1 MSSKPEQASSMQRST
16 NDWLGNIVAFIGVL
30 VINAMA
36 NGIPIN
42 GQNTGEVSA
51 KYPSLFTPAGFT
63 FSIWGLIYLSLT
75 AFVIYQAL
83 PAQRCHQTLAKIGP
97 LFIANCV
104 ANAGWIFVWHYDLL
118 WLSLLL
124 MAAILLTL
132 ILIYRALRA
141 AGPPSSNGEWWCL
154 RLPFS
159 LYTGWITVASIANI
173 SCLQIAM
180 GWDNMGLS
188 AVDWTLLKL
197 AIAGAIG
204 AAVIL
209 RLRDIPYVLVIAWAA
224 YGIASRQV
232 ATPEVVGA
240 AATLSLLATL
250 LAVAEVIRRAYSHR
264 K

>member
-1 MSSKPEQASSMQRST
+1 MQRSLR
-16 NDWLGNIVAFIGVL
+16 DWGGNIVAFIGVII
-30 VINAMA
+30 VNGMA
-36 NGIPIN
+36 NGIPLN
-42 GQNTGEVSA
+42 GQNTGEISA

-83 PAQRCHQTLAKIGP
+83 PAQRGNQTLAKIGP
-97 LFIANCV
+97 LFVANCV
-104 ANAGWIFVWHYDLL
+104 ANAAWIIVWHYDFL

-132 ILIYRALRA
+132 MQIYRTLLA
-141 AGPPSSNGEWWCL
+141 AGPAGSKSEWLFL

-173 SCLQIAM
+173 SCVQIAM
-180 GWDNMGLS
+180 GWDNAGLS

-204 AAVIL
+204 ATVIL

-232 ATPEVVGA
+232 ETPEVVGA
-240 AATLSLLATL
+240 AATLSVLAVL
-250 LAVAEVIRRAYSHR
+250 LAVAEVIRRPRA
-264 K
+264 

>member
-1 MSSKPEQASSMQRST
+1 MLRSVK
-16 NDWLGNIVAFIGVL
+16 DWGGNIAAFIL
-30 VINAMA
+30 VIIINGMA
-36 NGIPIN
+36 NGIPLN
-42 GQNTGEVSA
+42 GQNTGEISA

-83 PAQRCHQTLAKIGP
+83 PAQRHSQTLAKISP

-104 ANAGWIFVWHYDLL
+104 ANAAWIFVWHYDLL

-132 ILIYRALRA
+132 VQIYRTLLA
-141 AGPPSSNGEWWCL
+141 AGPVGSKSEWLFL

-159 LYTGWITVASIANI
+159 LYTGWITVATIANI
-173 SCLQIAM
+173 SCVQIAM
-180 GWDNMGLS
+180 GWDDAGLS

-204 AAVIL
+204 ATVIL

-232 ATPEVVGA
+232 GMPEVVGGA
-240 AATLSLLATL
+240 TTLSVLAVL
-250 LAVAEVIRRAYSHR
+250 LAVAEVIRKPRL
-264 K
+264 

>member
-1 MSSKPEQASSMQRST
+1 MQRSLK
-16 NDWLGNIVAFIGVL
+16 DWGGNIVAFIF
-30 VINAMA
+30 VIIANGLA
-36 NGIPIN
+36 NGIPLN
-42 GQNTGEVSA
+42 GQNTGEISA

-83 PAQRCHQTLAKIGP
+83 PAQRGNQTLAKISP
-97 LFIANCV
+97 LFIANCI
-104 ANAGWIFVWHYDLL
+104 ANAAWIFVWHYDLL

-124 MAAILLTL
+124 MAVILLTL
-132 ILIYRALRA
+132 IQIYRTLLA
-141 AGPPSSNGEWWCL
+141 AGPAGSKSEWLFL

-159 LYTGWITVASIANI
+159 LYTGWITVATIANI
-173 SCLQIAM
+173 SCVQIAM
-180 GWDNMGLS
+180 GWDNAGLS

-204 AAVIL
+204 ATVIF

-232 ATPEVVGA
+232 ETPEVVGA
-240 AATLSLLATL
+240 AATLAVLAVL
-250 LAVAEVIRRAYSHR
+250 LAVAEVIRKPRA
-264 K
+264 

>member
-1 MSSKPEQASSMQRST
+1 MQRSLR
-16 NDWLGNIVAFIGVL
+16 DWGGNIAAFIGVIL
-30 VINAMA
+30 VNGLA
-36 NGIPIN
+36 NGIPLN
-42 GQNTGEVSA
+42 GQNTGEISA

-83 PAQRCHQTLAKIGP
+83 PTQRDNQTLAKISP
-97 LFIANCV
+97 LFIANCA
-104 ANAGWIFVWHYDLL
+104 ANAAWIFVWHYDLL

-132 ILIYRALRA
+132 IQIYRILLA
-141 AGPPSSNGEWWCL
+141 AGPAGSKSEWLFL

-173 SCLQIAM
+173 SCVQIAM
-180 GWDNMGLS
+180 GWDNAGLA

-204 AAVIL
+204 ATVIL

-232 ATPEVVGA
+232 ETPEVVGA
-240 AATLSLLATL
+240 AATLSILAVLLAL
-250 LAVAEVIRRAYSHR
+250 AEVIRRPRA
-264 K
+264 

>member
-1 MSSKPEQASSMQRST
+1 MQRSVR
-16 NDWLGNIVAFIGVL
+16 DWGGNIVAFIV
-30 VINAMA
+30 VIIVNGLA
-36 NGIPIN
+36 NGIPLN
-42 GQNTGEVSA
+42 GQNTGEISA

-83 PAQRCHQTLAKIGP
+83 PTQRDNQTLAKISP
-97 LFIANCV
+97 LFIANCA
-104 ANAGWIFVWHYDLL
+104 ANAAWIFVWHYDLL

-132 ILIYRALRA
+132 IQIYRILLA
-141 AGPPSSNGEWWCL
+141 AGPAGSKSEWLFL

-173 SCLQIAM
+173 SCVQIAM
-180 GWDNMGLS
+180 GWDNAGLA
-188 AVDWTLLKL
+188 AVDWTLFKL

-204 AAVIL
+204 ATVIL

-232 ATPEVVGA
+232 ETPEVVGA
-240 AATLSLLATL
+240 AATLSVLAVL
-250 LAVAEVIRRAYSHR
+250 LAVAEVIRRPR
-264 K
+264 T

>member
-1 MSSKPEQASSMQRST
+1 MLRSVK
-16 NDWLGNIVAFIGVL
+16 DWGGNIAAFIGVII
-30 VINAMA
+30 VNALA
-36 NGIPIN
+36 NGIPLN
-42 GQNTGEVSA
+42 GQNTGEISA

-83 PAQRCHQTLAKIGP
+83 PAQRNNQTLAKISP

-104 ANAGWIFVWHYDLL
+104 ANAAWIFVWHYDLL

-132 ILIYRALRA
+132 VQIYRVLLA
-141 AGPPSSNGEWWCL
+141 AGPAGSKGEWLFL

-173 SCLQIAM
+173 SCVQIAM
-180 GWDNMGLS
+180 GWDNAGLS

-204 AAVIL
+204 ASVIL

-232 ATPEVVGA
+232 ETPEVVGA
-240 AATLSLLATL
+240 AATLSVLAIL
-250 LAVAEVIRRAYSHR
+250 LAVAEVIRKPRL
-264 K
+264 

>member
-1 MSSKPEQASSMQRST
+1 MQRT
-16 NDWLGNIVAFIGVL
+16 LRDWVGNIVAFIGVVVVNGL
-30 VINAMA
+30 A
-36 NGIPIN
+36 NGIPLN
-42 GQNTGEVSA
+42 GQNTGEISA

-75 AFVIYQAL
+75 AFVVYQAL
-83 PAQRCHQTLAKIGP
+83 PAQRGNQTLKKIGP

-104 ANAGWIFVWHYDLL
+104 ANAAWIFVWHYDLL

-124 MAAILLTL
+124 MAVILITL
-132 ILIYRALRA
+132 IQIYRTLLA
-141 AGPPSSNGEWWCL
+141 AGPAAAKSEWLFL
-154 RLPFS
+154 RMPFS

-173 SCLQIAM
+173 SCVQIAM
-180 GWDNMGLS
+180 DWDNTGLS

-204 AAVIL
+204 ASVIL

-232 ATPEVVGA
+232 ETPEVVGA
-240 AATLSLLATL
+240 AATLSVLAVLLAL
-250 LAVAEVIRRAYSHR
+250 SEVVRRSRA
-264 K
+264 

>member
-1 MSSKPEQASSMQRST
+1 MQRSVR
-16 NDWLGNIVAFIGVL
+16 DWGGNIVAFIV
-30 VINAMA
+30 VIIVNGLA
-36 NGIPIN
+36 NGIPLN
-42 GQNTGEVSA
+42 GQNTGEISA

-83 PAQRCHQTLAKIGP
+83 PTQRDNQTLAKISP
-97 LFIANCV
+97 LFIANCA
-104 ANAGWIFVWHYDLL
+104 ANAAWIFVWHYDLL

-132 ILIYRALRA
+132 IQIYRMLLA
-141 AGPPSSNGEWWCL
+141 AGPAGSKSEWLFL

-173 SCLQIAM
+173 SCVQIAM
-180 GWDNMGLS
+180 GWDNAGLA

-204 AAVIL
+204 ATVIL

-232 ATPEVVGA
+232 ETPEVVGA
-240 AATLSLLATL
+240 AATLAVLAVL
-250 LAVAEVIRRAYSHR
+250 LAVAEVIRRPR
-264 K
+264 T